1 MLNKMKNDFNYDELK
16 QTAFSNTC
24 RCSENMLT
32 NFQEKF
38 DSLEKFTLT
47 RHQEIEVQNSDLR
60 QRLINLEVQNSDL
73 RLRLIKLED
82 SFKKQEEKM
91 QTTQL
96 EKGQKLLTE
105 YVTVIVDVD
114 PNKGTIQEKYV
125 KVIDEPI
132 KLNIEEKQV
141 TIPEVKTETTS
152 VPDNEVE
159 IIESPSS
166 NKLDVCDVCN
176 EGLDNEGLGNEG
188 LDNEEHDNESVG
200 SFSTSELA
208 LKPDEQTEEA
218 ETNVEDEPT
227 KEETNVEDEQTVEET
242 NVEDEQTEEETN
254 VEDEPTKEETNVE
267 EEEPKSEDELQ
278 SVETEEK
285 QEDMVEDKEEEE
297 EEVFEIEIDDV
308 TYFATDEENG
318 VIYEMTKN
326 GDIGKKVGV
335 IKDGEPVFNL

>member
-1 MLNKMKNDFNYDELK
+1 MNNLDKLIQLATIEQMYSMLNKMKSDFNYDELK
-16 QTAFSNTC
+16 QTAFSNAC

-32 NFQEKF
+32 NFQEKL

-114 PNKGTIQEKYV
+114 PNKAPIQEKYV
-125 KVIDEPI
+125 KVIEEPI
-132 KLNIEEKQV
+132 TLNIEEKQV
-141 TIPEVKTETTS
+141 TIFEVKTEPTS

-159 IIESPSS
+159 IIEPPSS

-176 EGLDNEGLGNEG
+176 EGLDNET
-188 LDNEEHDNESVG
+188 VR
-200 SFSTSELA
+200 SFPT
-208 LKPDEQTEEA
+208 LKIDEEA
-218 ETNVEDEPT
+218 ETNVEEEQEEYTNVEEEQEEDTNVEEKEPT
-227 KEETNVEDEQTVEET
+227 KEETIVEEDEQ
-242 NVEDEQTEEETN
+242 
-254 VEDEPTKEETNVE
+254 
-267 EEEPKSEDELQ
+267 KSEDELQ

-285 QEDMVEDKEEEE
+285 QEDMVDEEEEE

-318 VIYEMTKN
+318 VIYEMTKD